1 MIMFE
6 KSRANKIYRKVNELK
21 SQCSERLLFDATSPL
36 ERVAIVAKSPN
47 TKITFKNYRL
57 AKKCLNSIGSTL
69 DKQHIY
75 KIKYECEKA
84 CNILLNKYTKAS
96 NEEDIIMK
104 NNAELIDLQD
114 TISSIDKSIA
124 VNKEM
129 MNKVLGKD
137 EMAWKRLNATNKI
150 LTQKRALYKKQF
162 DNSVIFLQ
170 NLEICNDAKMI
181 REKYTSNIVKN
192 YDSVNTD
199 EFAENMDTINYVDGE
214 VMKQN
219 EIITQKIYD
228 SVDDTVDDE
237 YRKACEAKMMEEMAR
252 QEASKSIN
260 TMNLTSEQVPVFND
274 K

>member
-6 KSRANKIYRKVNELK
+6 KSRANKIYKKVNQLK
-21 SQCSERLLFDATSPL
+21 SECSERLLFDATSPL
-36 ERVAIVAKSPN
+36 ERVAMVAKSPN
-47 TKITFKNYRL
+47 TKITGKNYRL
-57 AKKCLNSIGSTL
+57 VKKTLNSIGSTL

-84 CNILLNKYTKAS
+84 CNILLNKYSNVS

-129 MNKVLGKD
+129 MNKALGKD

-150 LTQKRALYKKQF
+150 LTQKRALYKKQY
-162 DNSVIFLQ
+162 DSSVLFLQ
-170 NLEICNDAKMI
+170 NLEICNDAKII
-181 REKYTSNIVKN
+181 RNKYSNTIVKN

-199 EFAENMDTINYVDGE
+199 EFAENMDTINYVDNE

-219 EIITQKIYD
+219 DVITQKIYD
-228 SVDDTVDDE
+228 SVDDSVDDE
-237 YRKACEAKMMEEMAR
+237 YRKACEAKMMEEMAER
-252 QEASKSIN
+252 EASKSIN
-260 TMNLTSEQVPVFND
+260 TMNLQSEQVPVFNE